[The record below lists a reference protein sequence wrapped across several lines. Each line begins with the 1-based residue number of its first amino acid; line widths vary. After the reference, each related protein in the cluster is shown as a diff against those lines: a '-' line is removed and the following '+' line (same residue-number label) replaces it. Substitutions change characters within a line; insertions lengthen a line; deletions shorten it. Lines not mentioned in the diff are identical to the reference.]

1 MLGSCQI
8 TNQVSEKLRTNLAGE
23 MAQLYQ
29 KDMSVTPR
37 KKDFFFSKSGLVA
50 RLYPVYFDHIQ
61 THTHTHTHTPQFLL
75 RFTTPP
81 KHLSSNFML

>member
-37 KKDFFFSKSGLVA
+37 KKDFFFLKV
-50 RLYPVYFDHIQ
+50 RLGGQVV
-61 THTHTHTHTPQFLL
+61 
-75 RFTTPP
+75 
-81 KHLSSNFML
+81 SSVL